1 MTNFVYL
8 RKCTLFCRSCFIL
21 TWIFVNLNGT
31 TKTKTPNF
39 IILYADDLG
48 YADTSVQ
55 MMDSD
60 PSTRHAFIKTPGLE
74 RLAEIGARFTA
85 AYSPTPTCTGS
96 RISIQHGQS
105 SAKIQYRNV
114 FDVLSQVQRP
124 EGYDAEITIAEML
137 KESGKNY
144 ITAHFGKG
152 CSAMGRFEDAGYD
165 ITDENPGE
173 PGGNGNGHGS
183 YWNPIKK
190 KTPFPPDNPKR
201 MHSLRKDA
209 ADFLKNNAGKQPFFM
224 MVSHYA
230 PHIPFMCTREAFER
244 TKKRWIE
251 AGLDTKGLDELTDDP
266 IVNPKGEANKK
277 ITYAAMVEE
286 MDLTL
291 VDVLDA
297 LEQTGELQNTY
308 IIFTSDN
315 GGGYAENRKVDGGIR
330 RFNGPL
336 QEGKRSIFEGGI
348 RVPTVISGPGIK
360 AGSECDVPIVQWD
373 FLRTFHD
380 LSGSESP
387 MPPNVDGGS
396 LRQVFEKGNKGKVKR
411 VAPGIIHHYTCHYH
425 PPISSIIIGDYKLMR
440 QLNSGEFLL
449 FNLKTDYREEKNL
462 APSMPEKVK
471 EMDEICRKY
480 VKKVKGGTA
489 EQVRQAH
496 HKLMDHFGQQSIDGY
511 RNKLADLKEQK
522 LPDFDVQKAK
532 MLKDLNAKLFK
543 NLVNKEKTNL
553 HRNLH
558 AWREGT
564 EKNVAEQNARAKWVE
579 FTD

>member
-1 MTNFVYL
+1 MNIRPRNL
-8 RKCTLFCRSCFIL
+8 TLALAVTFCSHAIL
-21 TWIFVNLNGT
+21 A
-31 TKTKTPNF
+31 KSPNF
-39 IILYADDLG
+39 ILLYADDLG

-55 MMDSD
+55 MMDAE
-60 PSTRHAFIKTPGLE
+60 PSTKNAFIQTPGIE

-124 EGYDAEITIAEML
+124 DGYDAEITMAEML

-152 CSAMGRFEDAGYD
+152 CSAMGRFDEAGYD
-165 ITDENPGE
+165 LTDENPGE

-183 YWNPIKK
+183 YWDPIKE
-190 KTPFPPDNPKR
+190 KTPFPSDNPKR

-209 ADFLKNNAGKQPFFM
+209 ADFLKKNAGKQPFFM

-244 TKKRWIE
+244 TKKRWID
-251 AGLDTKGLDELTDDP
+251 AGFDTKGLDELTDNP

-360 AGSECDVPIVQWD
+360 AGSQCDVPIVQWD
-373 FLRTFHD
+373 FLPTFHD
-380 LSGSESP
+380 LSGSEAP

-396 LRQVFEKGNKGKVKR
+396 LRQVFKKGNKGKVKR

-462 APSMPEKVK
+462 AFSMPEKVK
-471 EMDEICRKY
+471 EMDEICQKY

-511 RNKLADLKEQK
+511 RKKLADLKKQK
-522 LPDFDVQKAK
+522 LPDFEDQKAK
-532 MLKDLNAKLFK
+532 MLKDLNEKLFK

-564 EKNVAEQNARAKWVE
+564 EKKDAEKNARIKFVE
-579 FTD
+579 FSE

>member
-1 MTNFVYL
+1 
-8 RKCTLFCRSCFIL
+8 
-21 TWIFVNLNGT
+21 
-31 TKTKTPNF
+31 
-39 IILYADDLG
+39 
-48 YADTSVQ
+48 
-55 MMDSD
+55 
-60 PSTRHAFIKTPGLE
+60 
-74 RLAEIGARFTA
+74 
-85 AYSPTPTCTGS
+85 
-96 RISIQHGQS
+96 
-105 SAKIQYRNV
+105 V

-124 EGYDAEITIAEML
+124 DGYDAEITIAEML
-137 KESGKNY
+137 KASGKNY

-183 YWNPIKK
+183 YWDPIKE

-209 ADFLKNNAGKQPFFM
+209 ADFLKSNAGKQPFFM
-224 MVSHYA
+224 MVSHYS
-230 PHIPFMCTREAFER
+230 PHIPFMCTREAFDR
-244 TKKRWIE
+244 TKKRWID
-251 AGLDTKGLDELTDDP
+251 AGLDTKGLDELTDNP
-266 IVNPKGEANKK
+266 IIYPKGEANKK

-315 GGGYAENRKVDGGIR
+315 GGGYAENRKVDGVIR

-336 QEGKRSIFEGGI
+336 QEGKRSIFEGGV

-360 AGSECDVPIVQWD
+360 AGSQCDVPIVQWD
-373 FLRTFHD
+373 FLPTFHD
-380 LSGSESP
+380 LSGSESS

-462 APSMPEKVK
+462 ASSMPEKVK

-496 HKLMDHFGQQSIDGY
+496 HKLMDHFGQQSIAGY
-511 RNKLADLKEQK
+511 RKKLADLK
-522 LPDFDVQKAK
+522 
-532 MLKDLNAKLFK
+532 
-543 NLVNKEKTNL
+543 
-553 HRNLH
+553 
-558 AWREGT
+558 
-564 EKNVAEQNARAKWVE
+564 
-579 FTD
+579 

>member
-1 MTNFVYL
+1 MAREL
-8 RKCTLFCRSCFIL
+8 LAKS
-21 TWIFVNLNGT
+21 
-31 TKTKTPNF
+31 PNF

-60 PSTRHAFIKTPGLE
+60 PSTKHAFIKTPGIE
-74 RLAEIGARFTA
+74 RLAKIGARFTA

-124 EGYDAEITIAEML
+124 DGYDAEITIAEML
-137 KESGKNY
+137 KASGKNY
-144 ITAHFGKG
+144 LTAHFGKG

-183 YWNPIKK
+183 YWDPIKE

-201 MHSLRKDA
+201 MLSLRKDA
-209 ADFLKNNAGKQPFFM
+209 ADFLKKNAGKQPFFM

-266 IVNPKGEANKK
+266 IVNPKGEVNKK

-348 RVPTVISGPGIK
+348 RVPTVIAGPGIK
-360 AGSECDVPIVQWD
+360 AGSQCDVPIVQWD
-373 FLRTFHD
+373 FLPTFHD
-380 LSGSESP
+380 LSGSESSL
-387 MPPNVDGGS
+387 PPNVDGGS
-396 LRQVFEKGNKGKVKR
+396 LRQVFKKGNKGKVKR

-462 APSMPEKVK
+462 ATSMPEKVK
-471 EMDEICRKY
+471 EMDEICRSY
-480 VKKVKGGTA
+480 IKKVKGGTA

-511 RNKLADLKEQK
+511 RKKLADLKEQK
-522 LPDFDVQKAK
+522 IPDFEDQKAK
-532 MLKDLNAKLFK
+532 MLKDLNEKLFK

>member
-1 MTNFVYL
+1 MNISPRNL
-8 RKCTLFCRSCFIL
+8 TLALVVTFCSHAIL
-21 TWIFVNLNGT
+21 A
-31 TKTKTPNF
+31 KSPNF

-60 PSTRHAFIKTPGLE
+60 PSTKHAFIKTPGLE

-124 EGYDAEITIAEML
+124 DGYDAEITIAEML
-137 KESGKNY
+137 KAAGKNY
-144 ITAHFGKG
+144 LTAHFGKG
-152 CSAMGRFEDAGYD
+152 AMGRFEDAGYD
-165 ITDENPGE
+165 ITDENLGE

-183 YWNPIKK
+183 YWDPIKE

-201 MHSLRKDA
+201 MHSLRRDA
-209 ADFLKNNAGKQPFFM
+209 SDFLKKNAGKQPFFM

-244 TKKRWIE
+244 TKKRWID
-251 AGLDTKGLDELTDDP
+251 AGFDTKGMDELTDNP

-297 LEQTGELQNTY
+297 LEQTGELENTY

-315 GGGYAENRKVDGGIR
+315 GGGHSEKRKVDGEIR

-360 AGSECDVPIVQWD
+360 AGSQCDVPIVQWD
-373 FLRTFHD
+373 FLPTFHD
-380 LSGSESP
+380 LSGSESL

-396 LRQVFEKGNKGKVKR
+396 LRQVFKKGNKGKVKR

-440 QLNSGEFLL
+440 HLNSNEFKL
-449 FNLKTDYREEKNL
+449 FNLKSDYREQKNL
-462 APSMPEKVK
+462 ASTMPEKVK
-471 EMDEICRKY
+471 EMDKACREY
-480 VKKVKGGTA
+480 VKKVDGGTA
-489 EQVRQAH
+489 ERVRHAH
-496 HKLMDHFGQQSIDGY
+496 LKLMDHFSQQSIDGY

-522 LPDFDVQKAK
+522 FPDFEDQKAK
-532 MLKDLNAKLFK
+532 MLKDLNEKLFK

>member
-1 MTNFVYL
+1 MNTSPRNL
-8 RKCTLFCRSCFIL
+8 TLALAVTFCSHAIL
-21 TWIFVNLNGT
+21 A
-31 TKTKTPNF
+31 KSPNF
-39 IILYADDLG
+39 ILLYADDLG

-55 MMDSD
+55 MMDAE
-60 PSTRHAFIKTPGLE
+60 PSTKNAFIQTPGIE

-124 EGYDAEITIAEML
+124 DGYDAEITMAEML

-152 CSAMGRFEDAGYD
+152 CSAMGRFDEAGYD
-165 ITDENPGE
+165 LTDENPGE

-183 YWNPIKK
+183 YWDPIKD

-209 ADFLKNNAGKQPFFM
+209 ADFLKKHAGKRPFFM

-230 PHIPFMCTREAFER
+230 PHIPFVCTREAFER
-244 TKKRWIE
+244 TKKRWIA
-251 AGLDTKGLDELTDDP
+251 AGYDTKDLEELNEDP
-266 IVNPKGEANKK
+266 INNPKGEANKK

-297 LEQTGELQNTY
+297 LEQTGELDNTY
-308 IIFTSDN
+308 VIFTSDN
-315 GGGYAENRKVDGGIR
+315 GGGHSEKRKVDGEIR

-348 RVPTVISGPGIK
+348 RVPTVISGPEIK
-360 AGSECDVPIVQWD
+360 AGSQCDVPIVQWD
-373 FLRTFHD
+373 FLPTFHD
-380 LSGSESP
+380 LSGSEAP

-396 LRQVFEKGNKGKVKR
+396 LRQVFKKGNKGKVKR

-425 PPISSIIIGDYKLMR
+425 PPISSIIRGDYKLMR
-440 QLNSGEFLL
+440 HLNSNEFKL
-449 FNLKTDYREEKNL
+449 FNLKNDYREEKNL
-462 APSMPEKVK
+462 AAEMPEKVR
-471 EMDEICRKY
+471 ELDEICRSY
-480 VKKVKGGTA
+480 VKKVDGGTA

-496 HKLMDHFGQQSIDGY
+496 HKLMDHFSQQSIDGY
-511 RNKLADLKEQK
+511 RKKLAVLKEQN
-522 LPDFDVQKAK
+522 LPDFEDQKAAL
-532 MLKDLNAKLFK
+532 LKVLNQNLFK
-543 NLVNKEKTNL
+543 NVVNKEKTNV
-553 HRNLH
+553 HRTLYS
-558 AWREGT
+558 WREGPEKQPA
-564 EKNVAEQNARAKWVE
+564 EKNARIKFVE
-579 FTD
+579 FSE